1 MITMGDKMKII
12 DKSKFS
18 DYNDVAAR
26 FGCGPVFP
34 LSVTQGYQPGKLI
47 LLESCLLI
55 RHYCEFGYLSAV
67 PSQEDGERIFE
78 LMKDAAKNG
87 GKLIL
92 FAENEAVTKAFSQ
105 FGVCVEDRIFYEF
118 AQEKANVTQ
127 LPDGFEL
134 TEINTQLLEKISGR
148 IVPAFAWDSSE
159 SFLAKG
165 KGFCVVHN
173 EMPAA
178 WAFSSAVCDSM
189 IDIGIETCEGFKGKG
204 LATAVAGKMAEYVLS
219 IGKKPT
225 WACHGGNAASQKTA
239 ERTGFK
245 KVSQCKTIRYGA

>member
-1 MITMGDKMKII
+1 MEII

-18 DYNDVAAR
+18 DYNEIAAGFR
-26 FGCGPVFP
+26 CGPVFP
-34 LSVTQGYQPGKLI
+34 LSVTQGYQPGELI

-55 RHYCEFGYLSAV
+55 RHYCGFGYLSAV
-67 PSQEDGERIFE
+67 PSQEDSERIFE

-105 FGVCVEDRIFYEF
+105 FDVCVEDRFFYEF

-134 TEINTQLLEKISGR
+134 TEINAQLLEKISGR

-165 KGFCVVHN
+165 RGFCVVHN
-173 EMPAA
+173 EMPVV
-178 WAFSSAVCDSM
+178 WAFSSAVCDSV
-189 IDIGIETCEGFKGKG
+189 IDIGIETCEGFRGKG
-204 LATAVAGKMAEYVLS
+204 LATAVAGKMVEYVLGV
-219 IGKKPT
+219 GKMPT
-225 WACHGGNAASQKTA
+225 WACHGGNIASQKTA

>member
-1 MITMGDKMKII
+1 MITMGDKMIII

-26 FGCGPVFP
+26 FRCGPVFP
-34 LSVTQGYQPGKLI
+34 LSVTQGYQQGELI
-47 LLESCLLI
+47 ELESCLLI
-55 RHYCEFGYLSAV
+55 RHYCGFGYLSAV
-67 PSQEDGERIFE
+67 PTQQDGERIFE
-78 LMKDAAKNG
+78 LMKNANENG
-87 GKLIL
+87 KRLLI
-92 FAENEAVTKAFSQ
+92 FAENKRMTDSFSQ
-105 FGVCVEDRIFYEF
+105 FDVCVEDRFFYEF

-134 TEINTQLLEKISGR
+134 TEINAQLIEKISGR

-173 EMPAA
+173 EMPVA
-178 WAFSSAVCDSM
+178 WAFSSAVCDSV
-189 IDIGIETCEGFKGKG
+189 IDIGIETCEGFRGKG
-204 LATAVAGKMAEYVLS
+204 LATAVAGKMVEYVLGV
-219 IGKKPT
+219 GKMPT

>member
-1 MITMGDKMKII
+1 MKKI

-18 DYNDVAAR
+18 DYNGVAAR

-55 RHYCEFGYLSAV
+55 RHYCGFGYLSAV
-67 PSQEDGERIFE
+67 PTQQDSERIFE
-78 LMKDAAKNG
+78 LMKNANENG
-87 GKLIL
+87 KRLLI
-92 FAENEAVTKAFSQ
+92 FAENKSMTDSFSQ
-105 FGVCVEDRIFYEF
+105 FDVCVEDRIFYEF

-134 TEINTQLLEKISGR
+134 TEINAQLLEKISGR

-165 KGFCVVHN
+165 RGFCVVHN
-173 EMPAA
+173 EMPVA
-178 WAFSSAVCDSM
+178 WAFSSAVSDLE
-189 IDIGIETCEGFKGKG
+189 IDIGIETLEDFRGKG
-204 LATAVAGKMAEYVLS
+204 LASAVAGKMAEYVLS

-225 WACHGGNAASQKTA
+225 WACHSGNIASQKTA

>member
-1 MITMGDKMKII
+1 MKII

-26 FGCGPVFP
+26 FGCGAVFP
-34 LSVTQGYQPGKLI
+34 LSVTQGYQQGELI
-47 LLESCLLI
+47 ELESCLLI
-55 RHYCEFGYLSAV
+55 WHYCGFGYLSAV

-78 LMKDAAKNG
+78 LMKNANENG
-87 GKLIL
+87 KRLLI
-92 FAENEAVTKAFSQ
+92 FAENKSMTDSFSQ
-105 FGVCVEDRIFYEF
+105 FAVCVEDRFFYEF
-118 AQEKANVTQ
+118 AQEKANVPQ

-134 TEINTQLLEKISGR
+134 TEINAQLLEKISGR
-148 IVPAFAWDSSE
+148 VIPASSWDSSE

-173 EMPAA
+173 ETPAA
-178 WAFSSAVCDSM
+178 WAFSSAVSDLE
-189 IDIGIETCEGFKGKG
+189 IDIGIETLENFRGKG
-204 LATAVAGKMAEYVLS
+204 LASVVAGKMAEYVLS

-225 WACHGGNAASQKTA
+225 WACHGGNIASQKTA

-245 KVSQCKTIRYGA
+245 KVSQCKTIRYGV

>member
-18 DYNDVAAR
+18 NYNDVAAR
-26 FGCGPVFP
+26 FGCGAVFP
-34 LSVTQGYQPGKLI
+34 LSVTQGYQQGELI
-47 LLESCLLI
+47 ELESCLLI
-55 RHYCEFGYLSAV
+55 RHYCGFGYLSAV

-78 LMKDAAKNG
+78 LMKNANENG
-87 GKLIL
+87 KRLLI
-92 FAENEAVTKAFSQ
+92 FAENKSMTDSFSQ
-105 FGVCVEDRIFYEF
+105 FDVCVEDRFFYEF
-118 AQEKANVTQ
+118 AQEKANVPQ

-134 TEINTQLLEKISGR
+134 TEINAQLLEKISGR
-148 IVPAFAWDSSE
+148 VIPASSWDSSE

-165 KGFCVVHN
+165 KGFCAVQG
-173 EMPAA
+173 ETPAA
-178 WAFSSAVCDSM
+178 WAFSSAVSDLE
-189 IDIGIETCEGFKGKG
+189 IDIGIETLEDFRGKG
-204 LATAVAGKMAEYVLS
+204 LASVVAGKMAEYVLS

-225 WACHGGNAASQKTA
+225 WACHGGNIASQKTA